1 MMAKTEVKKKIKKS
15 EIKNVVSGIAHISA
29 TFNNTIVSISD
40 VMGNV
45 IAWCSSGQQGFK
57 GSKKSTP
64 YAAQLVA
71 EVAAKKAL
79 EHGMK
84 FVTVYMK
91 GPGSG
96 KESAVRTL
104 QSLGFTVTSI
114 HDITPVPHNGCR
126 PSKKRRV

>member
-1 MMAKTEVKKKIKKS
+1 
-15 EIKNVVSGIAHISA
+15 
-29 TFNNTIVSISD
+29 
-40 VMGNV
+40 
-45 IAWCSSGQQGFK
+45 
-57 GSKKSTP
+57 
-64 YAAQLVA
+64 
-71 EVAAKKAL
+71 
-79 EHGMK
+79 MK